1 MTVRSS
7 AIDRALGTL
16 RAGGLALTTARDWR
30 GFLAGVRAGLRLLSP
45 AEARRAGWLSVAM
58 LGASGLEIV
67 AMAAVLPF
75 INVVIQPDT
84 VNTNRVLRRLYGL
97 SGAANVSEFVFML
110 GAGVVAVMVLSAAAS
125 WVLVYAQNRYA
136 ASCQTRLATELLE
149 RCLRAPYVWFLSR
162 NSTT

>member
-67 AMAAVLPF
+67 AVAAVLPF

-97 SGAANVSEFVFML
+97 SGAGRGSRSEEHTSEL
-110 GAGVVAVMVLSAAAS
+110 QSRRD
-125 WVLVYAQNRYA
+125 LV
-136 ASCQTRLATELLE
+136 CRLLLE
-149 RCLRAPYVWFLSR
+149 KKK
-162 NSTT
+162 T